1 MTNKF
6 KEFDV
11 VYYMDRRGEAIV
23 FQERND
29 HVHFYAFRSRT
40 PDISDGWYHDGKGW
54 PSVRTNVVEP
64 HDDPDR
70 ILADFAAWR
79 LTHGQ

>member
-11 VYYMDRRGEAIV
+11 VYYLDRKGEAIV
-23 FQERND
+23 SRQRD
-29 HVHFYAFRSRT
+29 DRVHFYAFRGRHGSG
-40 PDISDGWYHDGKGW
+40 IWYHDGKGC
-54 PSVRTNVVEP
+54 PSVPTNVVEP

-70 ILADFAAWR
+70 ILADFTAWR